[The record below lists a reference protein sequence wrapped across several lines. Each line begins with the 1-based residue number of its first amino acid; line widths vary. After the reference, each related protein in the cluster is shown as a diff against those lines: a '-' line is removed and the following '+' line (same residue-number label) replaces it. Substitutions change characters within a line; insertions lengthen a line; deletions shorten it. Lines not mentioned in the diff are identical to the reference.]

1 LVGTYN
7 ANGYGLYDMHGNVYE
22 WCSDWYGSY
31 SISTQTNPTGSTT
44 GSLRVMRGGAWS
56 YGAQICRSALRASS
70 NPTTPSGDVG
80 FRVVFPTTENP
91 QTVTDIDGNVYHT
104 IKIGTQTWMVENL
117 KTTHYKD
124 GNTIPNVTDSASWK
138 ALTTGS
144 YCYYNNDAAND
155 IKYGKLYN
163 WYAVNTA
170 KLAPAGWHV
179 PTDTDWGMLQN
190 YLIANGYNYDGTTT
204 DNKIAKSLAA
214 TTEWATDSST
224 GGNVGNDLTKN
235 NASGFSALPG
245 GSRYSQSTFFG
256 LGFYGFWWSA
266 SEWDTSGAP
275 GKGVYSLSNFLVG
288 GNYYKQYGFSVRCV
302 RDY

>member
-1 LVGTYN
+1 
-7 ANGYGLYDMHGNVYE
+7 M
-22 WCSDWYGSY
+22 
-31 SISTQTNPTGSTT
+31 
-44 GSLRVMRGGAWS
+44 
-56 YGAQICRSALRASS
+56 
-70 NPTTPSGDVG
+70 
-80 FRVVFPTTENP
+80 
-91 QTVTDIDGNVYHT
+91 DGR
-104 IKIGTQTWMVENL
+104 KL
-117 KTTHYKD
+117 KNTHYKD